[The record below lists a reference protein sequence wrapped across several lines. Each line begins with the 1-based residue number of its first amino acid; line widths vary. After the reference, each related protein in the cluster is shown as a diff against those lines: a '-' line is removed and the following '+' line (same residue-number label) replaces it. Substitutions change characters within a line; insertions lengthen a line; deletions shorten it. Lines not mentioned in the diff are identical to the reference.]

1 MRLQLNL
8 AEACQ
13 LTLFES
19 RTSRSAAEVAVG
31 NAICSSGIVSE
42 AAPIRSRLGAV
53 SALAPLDWGCILLKL
68 YLFGMGA
75 GELPAAVDPAES
87 SRLAAAAVAKVAD
100 ARAERGAGAP
110 RCPPALC
117 VGLRVVAVRPLC
129 VRACSVLGVRCAPA
143 GSRAIRALFAGGVVL
158 FVGMCVHVG
167 LVCVGVGPT
176 SRSGARSPCAS
187 HKWT

>member
-100 ARAERGAGAP
+100 ARAERGAGA
-110 RCPPALC
+110 RDARLDVCWAACCGCPTALRA
-117 VGLRVVAVRPLC
+117 RV
-129 VRACSVLGVRCAPA
+129 
-143 GSRAIRALFAGGVVL
+143 
-158 FVGMCVHVG
+158 
-167 LVCVGVGPT
+167 
-176 SRSGARSPCAS
+176 
-187 HKWT
+187 